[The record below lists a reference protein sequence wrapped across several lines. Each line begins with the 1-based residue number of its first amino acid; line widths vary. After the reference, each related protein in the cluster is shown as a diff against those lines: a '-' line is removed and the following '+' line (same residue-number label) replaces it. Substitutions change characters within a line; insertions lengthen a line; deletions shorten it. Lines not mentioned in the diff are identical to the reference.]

1 MKDALKTVSDW
12 LSAITD
18 LLVSLLALGVVIGIL
33 FDDKF
38 GVIEGIGNLMAKFGE
53 NGLAGLVALFLIV
66 TWYQKSKAK

>member
-12 LSAITD
+12 LAKITD
-18 LLVSLLALGVVIGIL
+18 LLVSLIALGVVIGIL

-38 GVIEGIGNLMAKFGE
+38 GVIEGIGNLMVKFGD

-66 TWYQKSKAK
+66 TWYQKK

>member
-53 NGLAGLVALFLIV
+53 KDR
-66 TWYQKSKAK
+66 KSVV